1 MIYHYTEKDI
11 SGCGVVGIMNQSGKR
26 FSGADIITA
35 IATMHERSNGL
46 GGGFAAYGIYPDSPD
61 LYCFHLL
68 LDTEQAQHD
77 TEDYLK
83 LKYYIDKKEPIPTRN
98 IKAIKPLHMLWRYF
112 VKPRSPESDEFDQ
125 DPDAAPSETDYV
137 VETMMHI
144 NIHINGAFVVSCGKN
159 MGIFKGV
166 GYPEDI
172 GRYYRLEEYSGYTW
186 TAHGRFPTNSAGW
199 WGGAHPFGILDWSVV
214 HNGEISSYGINK
226 RFLSN
231 FGYHCTLLTDTEV
244 IAYLF
249 DLLSRKHHLDFET
262 IAKVLAAP
270 LWEEIERMPEP
281 EKELYRSLR
290 IVYGSALVNG
300 PFSVIVANNTT
311 MVGLNDRIKLRPL
324 VAAEKEAVIYVSS
337 EESAIKEICPTP
349 DRIWSPKAGQPVI
362 GRLRIAHG

>member
-11 SGCGVVGIMNQSGKR
+11 SGCGVVGIMNQTGKR
-26 FSGADIITA
+26 FSGEDIIAA

-68 LDTEQAQHD
+68 LDTEQAKQD

-98 IKAIKPLHMLWRYF
+98 IKEIKPLHMLWRYF
-112 VKPRSPESDEFDQ
+112 VKPRSPEIDDFEQDSDAV
-125 DPDAAPSETDYV
+125 PTETDYV
-137 VETMMHI
+137 VETMMYINMHI
-144 NIHINGAFVVSCGKN
+144 DGAFVVSCGKN

-172 GRYYRLEEYSGYTW
+172 GRYYRLEEYAGYTW

-226 RFLSN
+226 RFLFN
-231 FGYHCTLLTDTEV
+231 FGYHCTLYTDTEV

-249 DLLSRKHHLDFET
+249 DLLSRKHQLDFET

-270 LWEEIERMPEP
+270 LWEEIERMPEN
-281 EKELYRSLR
+281 EKEYYRSLR
-290 IVYGSALVNG
+290 ILYGSALVNG

-324 VAAEKEAVIYVSS
+324 VAAIKEENIYVSS

-349 DRIWSPKAGQPVI
+349 DKIWAPKAGQPVI
-362 GRLRIAHG
+362 GRLRIANG